1 MRKGRRHDGG
11 TSGEYRLITCSR
23 PECPKEAAVRLII
36 DVGRRVVT
44 MDLLVGEAGGAAQL
58 CSLHADKVIPPRDW
72 AIEDHRD
79 MVPRL
84 FPVSKSAA
92 ADSVLD
98 GDAGDLGDDVSE
110 GDPSHGHLPKPKRRG
125 KRRIVEVAGTA
136 DGDASAGDGAG
147 ARPEFDVDG
156 QLTFD
161 ATPYDLP
168 GDYVEVAQTVV
179 EPTTVDEP
187 VAPLSPLLARA
198 FESVRSSRVPRHLI
212 PHPDERHDANDNDGN
227 DNDGNGGNGGKS

>member
-1 MRKGRRHDGG
+1 MRKGRRQDEG
-11 TSGEYRLITCSR
+11 TNSGEYRLITCSR
-23 PECPKEAAVRLII
+23 PECSKEAAVRLII

-58 CSLHADKVIPPRDW
+58 CSLHADKVIPPREW
-72 AIEDHRD
+72 QIEDHRD

-84 FPVSKSAA
+84 FPVAKGTA

-98 GDAGDLGDDVSE
+98 REEEHRGDAVTDSE
-110 GDPSHGHLPKPKRRG
+110 GHDHPPKPKRRG
-125 KRRIVEVAGTA
+125 KRRTTETA
-136 DGDASAGDGAG
+136 NSPAE
-147 ARPEFDVDG
+147 RPSEGEGSRLDEDPDG
-156 QLTFD
+156 QLSFE

-168 GDYVEVAQTVV
+168 GDYVEVANTVV

-212 PHPDERHDANDNDGN
+212 PDPLASDQVRTDSKHKEQADGEP
-227 DNDGNGGNGGKS
+227 